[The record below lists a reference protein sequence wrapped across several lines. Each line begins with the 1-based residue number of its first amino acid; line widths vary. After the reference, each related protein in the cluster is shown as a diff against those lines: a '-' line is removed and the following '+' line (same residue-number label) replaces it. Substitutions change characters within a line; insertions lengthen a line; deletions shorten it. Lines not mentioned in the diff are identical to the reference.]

1 LLGSIMLSRFQVV
14 QHGLI
19 VGISGYSSPVPAL
32 PAVANDVREMAKLL
46 TSKNGA
52 FQEESVTT
60 LADKAATRNAV
71 LASLNDVFSKTSADE
86 TVFVYLAG
94 HGTVSSSSFFFLPH
108 DVDVQDIENSCIPLT
123 TIKSLFDGCKSRR
136 VFLWMDFCHSGG
148 ILARGSQGD
157 AISTLRRTLQVVQGQ
172 GKIIVAAC
180 TSSQSAFESPALG
193 HGLFTHALLRG
204 IKGEAKSAHGE
215 VTAASLYDFIDHQV
229 ANPDQQPVFFGEMTG
244 RIVLMHFDKRTTS
257 TPAAS
262 PAEATPGSP
271 KSPSKGVKGPCVLL
285 GDSLFLADR
294 VRNHSDGSISV
305 ELIPRSGE
313 EEARIAALRPEYFGS
328 RSQLPF
334 AANNDACE
342 VEVEEIVSDYIGSQQ
357 RWTLTLRASRRP
369 SGFATEMTVN
379 GVGPDEIAKMR
390 AGRIL
395 LNNPPPRSDG
405 AFEHDSLLESTV
417 SGGTNK
423 YQANECVVQEVFRN
437 HNKVEEWMEIA
448 RLKAVFLL
456 KITGTVEHVI
466 ELVLGPVR
474 GNKIK
479 VSFKGRRAQR
489 YSNREPETIQI
500 TGECELG

>member
-1 LLGSIMLSRFQVV
+1 MAKKASKSKVTERA
-14 QHGLI
+14 LI
-19 VGISGYSSPVPAL
+19 VGISGYSSPVTPL

-52 FQEESVTT
+52 FQKDSVTT
-60 LADKAATRNAV
+60 LPDKAATRDAI
-71 LASLNDVFSKTSADE
+71 LAGLNDVFSKASADE

-94 HGTVSSSSFFFLPH
+94 HGTVSGSSFFFLPH
-108 DVDVQDIENSCIPLT
+108 DVDVHDIENSCVPLT

-157 AISTLRRTLQVVQGQ
+157 AITALRRTLQVVQGQ

-204 IKGEAKSAHGE
+204 LKGEAKSAQGE
-215 VTAASLYDFIDHQV
+215 VTASSLYDFIDHQV

-257 TPAAS
+257 NPAAS
-262 PAEATPGSP
+262 PAKTTPVSP
-271 KSPSKGVKGPCVLL
+271 KKPSSKAKGTCVML
-285 GDSLFLADR
+285 GDDFFFADR

-305 ELIPRSGE
+305 ELTPRSGE
-313 EEARIAALRPEYFGS
+313 EEARIAAMRPGQFGG
-328 RSQLPF
+328 RIQLPF
-334 AANNDACE
+334 AVNNDACE
-342 VEVEEIVSDYIGSQQ
+342 VQVEEVVNEHVGSQQ
-357 RWTLTLRASRRP
+357 KWSLTLRSSQRQ
-369 SGFATEMTVN
+369 SGFPMEMTVN
-379 GVGPDEIAKMR
+379 GVGPDEIARLR

-395 LNNPPPRSDG
+395 LNDPPPRTGRGIGQDT
-405 AFEHDSLLESTV
+405 LLESSIV
-417 SGGTNK
+417 GGTDK
-423 YQANECVVQEVFRN
+423 YQAKECVIQEVFRK
-437 HNKVEEWMEIA
+437 HGKAAEWKEMA

-456 KITGTVEHVI
+456 KMTGTVEHVI
-466 ELVLGPVR
+466 ELVLGTVR
-474 GNKIK
+474 GNKVK

-500 TGECELG
+500 TGECELR